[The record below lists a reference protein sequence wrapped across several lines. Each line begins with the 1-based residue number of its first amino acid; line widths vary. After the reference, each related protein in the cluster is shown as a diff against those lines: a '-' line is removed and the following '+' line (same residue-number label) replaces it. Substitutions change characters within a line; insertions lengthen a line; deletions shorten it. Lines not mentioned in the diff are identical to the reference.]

1 MKSYAHLTAFIT
13 GATSGIGKA
22 IAETF
27 AEAKMRLILAGRRQE
42 RLDLLK
48 KELGKKTEIYTL
60 NFDVS
65 QKKEVQAAINS
76 LPEDWKSIN
85 ILINN
90 AGNAHGLAPF
100 QEGSIE
106 DWEAMIDINVK
117 GILYVTKEILPFM
130 KRQDHK
136 HILNIGSIAGIEVY
150 PNGNVYCASKQ
161 AVAAL
166 SEALRIDLLKEG
178 IRVSEIKP
186 GLVETE
192 FSLVRFKG
200 DEARAAEVYR
210 NYTPLKAE
218 DIAEIAFFIITR
230 PAHVNIADLLVLPS
244 DQAKSTII
252 NKKS

>member
-1 MKSYAHLTAFIT
+1 MKSYSHLTAFIT
-13 GATSGIGKA
+13 GATSGIGRA
-22 IAETF
+22 IAELF
-27 AEAKMRLILAGRRQE
+27 AEAQMRLILTGRRQD
-42 RLDLLK
+42 RLDLMK
-48 KELGKKTEIYTL
+48 KELSEKTQIYTL

-65 QKKEVQAAINS
+65 QKQAVKAAIAT
-76 LPEDWKSIN
+76 LPDSWKNIN
-85 ILINN
+85 ILVNN

-100 QEGSIE
+100 QDGSLD
-106 DWEAMIDINVK
+106 DWEAMIDINIK

-130 KRQDHK
+130 KLQTHK

-150 PNGNVYCASKQ
+150 PNGNVYCASKR

-200 DEARAAEVYR
+200 DEARAAQVYQ
-210 NYTPLKAE
+210 NYSPLQAE
-218 DIAEIAFFIITR
+218 DIAEIAFFILTR
-230 PAHVNIADLLVLPS
+230 PAHVNIADLLVLPT

-252 NKKS
+252 NKKI